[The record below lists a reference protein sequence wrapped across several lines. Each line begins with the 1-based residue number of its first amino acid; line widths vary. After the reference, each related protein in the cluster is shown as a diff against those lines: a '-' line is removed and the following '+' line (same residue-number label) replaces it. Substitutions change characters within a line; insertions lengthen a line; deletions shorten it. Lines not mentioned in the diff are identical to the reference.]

1 MVARAIDCSDFSD
14 KTINDRILYPVD
26 SVYHAISIVR
36 MGNPV
41 GRIGSIIPKPDKI
54 QISTGTESTVFMHP
68 YNGGQVELHSSLHG
82 EQLFTV
88 CLMALKRTLMHHN
101 RYHRAAFEAR
111 YIGRSITSSDTG
123 DYKVL
128 SIAEIARE
136 LGRDRSTV
144 EKWIRRTRDEFSQ
157 QLIKMGLMAPES
169 ADYQ

>member
-1 MVARAIDCSDFSD
+1 MVARAIDQSDFCGKCD
-14 KTINDRILYPVD
+14 QDRVVYPIQ

-36 MGNPV
+36 NGNPV

-54 QISTGTESTVFMHP
+54 QISIGTESTTFMHP
-68 YNGGQVELHSSLHG
+68 FSGGQVELTSSLYG
-82 EQLFTV
+82 EQLFTI
-88 CLMALKRTLMHHN
+88 CLMALKRTLMDRD

-111 YIGRSITSSDTG
+111 YIGRSITTSDTG

-128 SIAEIARE
+128 SIAAIAKA

-157 QLIKMGLMAPES
+157 QLVKMGLMAPET